1 MVSSKAIK
9 GYSDWKTFQW
19 ISQYIYT
26 MTLDFYIQG
35 SFLRE
40 KGKVILIQTLLQCS
54 KVNDMTTKTF
64 LHLRCVPDILVI
76 INFITNSIR
85 QYKESLPFSY
95 EAIHVHHCW
104 HFYKQWIL

>member
-1 MVSSKAIK
+1 
-9 GYSDWKTFQW
+9 
-19 ISQYIYT
+19 

-54 KVNDMTTKTF
+54 MVNDMTTKDLFTLKMCAWHF
-64 LHLRCVPDILVI
+64 VI

-95 EAIHVHHCW
+95 EAIHVHHWW